1 MSSACLR
8 LRPLRQRRLQ
18 ENILKQFYLLQTR
31 TKNFAMKDY
40 SEMFPRWD
48 GELEDEKA
56 DNIVK
61 AMFSSGWAW
70 EQSHWPL
77 VGTKLWTNV
86 KVEIHPMKTEAGQM
100 MRSLKT
106 VSPSRTE
113 SDAESRKKARES
125 PGLDVETMKGEIVR
139 WLTSLTS
146 NMVEG
151 LSRCENTLK
160 TQSHM
165 IEGLTTQVGAVEKM
179 VREGWKEDHTKAGS
193 STDVPEANKSDG
205 DKAKKDSAEGSK
217 GDESKGDESK
227 GEESRAEESRAE
239 ESRAE
244 ESKAAETAPKGMT
257 TRAKA
262 RDTQATVSESENENG
277 GISVVVVDKEQS
289 HIDYGSVKKL
299 KQVGK
304 LRAARI
310 VARAKSERQRRLAAT
325 QQSPF
330 DGNSTAKVIIPNQ
343 PKQGQ
348 GYNPFAN
355 PDRQKLSALL
365 DWVKLDPKWRQK
377 VKGSSSD
384 WFYIL
389 LTPTKWLID
398 TMASE
403 IFDET
408 RINGTEKRDYKHLGV
423 YD

>member
-1 MSSACLR
+1 
-8 LRPLRQRRLQ
+8 
-18 ENILKQFYLLQTR
+18 FYLLQTR

-106 VSPSRTE
+106 VSPSRTQ

-139 WLTSLTS
+139 WLTGLTS

-217 GDESKGDESK
+217 GDESKG
-227 GEESRAEESRAE
+227 EESRAEESRT
-239 ESRAE
+239 E

-299 KQVGK
+299 KHVGK

-398 TMASE
+398 TL
-403 IFDET
+403 IFDQKYKFET
-408 RINGTEKRDYKHLGV
+408 TQRQHPKQ
-423 YD
+423 

>member
-1 MSSACLR
+1 
-8 LRPLRQRRLQ
+8 
-18 ENILKQFYLLQTR
+18 
-31 TKNFAMKDY
+31 
-40 SEMFPRWD
+40 
-48 GELEDEKA
+48 
-56 DNIVK
+56 
-61 AMFSSGWAW
+61 
-70 EQSHWPL
+70 
-77 VGTKLWTNV
+77 
-86 KVEIHPMKTEAGQM
+86 MKTEAGQM
-100 MRSLKT
+100 VRSLKT
-106 VSPSRTE
+106 VSPSRTQ

-139 WLTSLTS
+139 WLTGLTS

-151 LSRCENTLK
+151 QSRCENTLK
-160 TQSHM
+160 TQSRM

-179 VREGWKEDHTKAGS
+179 VREGWKEDHTKADS

-205 DKAKKDSAEGSK
+205 DKAKKDSAEESK
-217 GDESKGDESK
+217 GDESDESK
-227 GEESRAEESRAE
+227 GEESKGE

-289 HIDYGSVKKL
+289 CIEYGSVKKL

-304 LRAARI
+304 VRAARI

-330 DGNSTAKVIIPNQ
+330 DGNNTEKVIIPNQ

-365 DWVKLDPKWRQK
+365 DWVKLDP
-377 VKGSSSD
+377 
-384 WFYIL
+384 
-389 LTPTKWLID
+389 
-398 TMASE
+398 
-403 IFDET
+403 
-408 RINGTEKRDYKHLGV
+408 INGTEKRDYKHLGL

>member
-1 MSSACLR
+1 
-8 LRPLRQRRLQ
+8 
-18 ENILKQFYLLQTR
+18 
-31 TKNFAMKDY
+31 
-40 SEMFPRWD
+40 MFPRWD
-48 GELEDEKA
+48 GEMEDEKA

-61 AMFSSGWAW
+61 AVFSSGWAR

-86 KVEIHPMKTEAGQM
+86 K
-100 MRSLKT
+100 
-106 VSPSRTE
+106 
-113 SDAESRKKARES
+113 SDAKSRKKARES
-125 PGLDVETMKGEIVR
+125 SGLDVETMKGEIVR
-139 WLTSLTS
+139 WLTGLTS
-146 NMVEG
+146 NM
-151 LSRCENTLK
+151 
-160 TQSHM
+160 
-165 IEGLTTQVGAVEKM
+165 GLTTQVGAVEKM

-193 STDVPEANKSDG
+193 STD
-205 DKAKKDSAEGSK
+205 KDSAEESK
-217 GDESKGDESK
+217 GDESDESK
-227 GEESRAEESRAE
+227 GEESKGE

-289 HIDYGSVKKL
+289 RIDYGSVKKL

-310 VARAKSERQRRLAAT
+310 VARAKSEWQRRLAAT
-325 QQSPF
+325 QQSHF

-343 PKQGQ
+343 PKQGL

-365 DWVKLDPKWRQK
+365 NW
-377 VKGSSSD
+377 
-384 WFYIL
+384 
-389 LTPTKWLID
+389 
-398 TMASE
+398 
-403 IFDET
+403 T
-408 RINGTEKRDYKHLGV
+408 RINGTEKRDYKHLGL

>member
-1 MSSACLR
+1 MLCLLVVDFIGSEPATSSERCLSSKSLLPISLTASTLASEQTVFHLSRERTTSRVDFILNCR
-8 LRPLRQRRLQ
+8 LL
-18 ENILKQFYLLQTR
+18 FYLLE
-31 TKNFAMKDY
+31 TKTKSFTMKDY
-40 SEMFPRWD
+40 SEMFSRWD

-61 AMFSSGWAW
+61 AVFSSGWGW

-86 KVEIHPMKTEAGQM
+86 KVEILPMKTEAGQM
-100 MRSLKT
+100 VRSLKT
-106 VSPSRTE
+106 VSPSRTQ

-139 WLTSLTS
+139 WLTGLTS

-160 TQSHM
+160 TQSRM

-179 VREGWKEDHTKAGS
+179 VRE
-193 STDVPEANKSDG
+193 
-205 DKAKKDSAEGSK
+205 
-217 GDESKGDESK
+217 
-227 GEESRAEESRAE
+227 
-239 ESRAE
+239 
-244 ESKAAETAPKGMT
+244 
-257 TRAKA
+257 
-262 RDTQATVSESENENG
+262 
-277 GISVVVVDKEQS
+277 
-289 HIDYGSVKKL
+289 
-299 KQVGK
+299 
-304 LRAARI
+304 AARI

-355 PDRQKLSALL
+355 SDRQKLSALL

-377 VKGSSSD
+377 VKGSSSH

-408 RINGTEKRDYKHLGV
+408 RINGTEKRDYKHLGL